1 MKKTTI
7 KYCLIC
13 FFFKRLQTI
22 KTNTNQ
28 AIIVVCLYSIVKWSR
43 NLSLKWKTLMI
54 MIIKVQMK
62 CRRAITKYVSLGKLL
77 KIGWKYWQAKL
88 QLEKFKMNI
97 FDDLSEP
104 NANSEHF
111 LFLQKS
117 RKLTF
122 SNNISFSTQNF
133 ILVIFC
139 HQFFFVIR
147 APLQYLAMY
156 MFNTKLCSHF

>member
-1 MKKTTI
+1 
-7 KYCLIC
+7 
-13 FFFKRLQTI
+13 
-22 KTNTNQ
+22 
-28 AIIVVCLYSIVKWSR
+28 
-43 NLSLKWKTLMI
+43 MI

-62 CRRAITKYVSLGKLL
+62 VTKYVSLGKLL